1 MAVTKIISASSALMP
16 GKPMKHRRR
25 HFLHQA
31 AGIAALALLPKVA
44 GAQGYPSR
52 IVRFVVPFPPGGAA
66 DPIAR
71 VFANRMSEVWGQQ
84 LVIDNRGGAGGN
96 IGAQAAATAAPDGYT
111 LLIAS
116 GFLARNPFLYQS
128 SPYDP
133 LKDLAPVTKICDFT
147 NIMIVPNSSP
157 AKTVKE
163 FIAYAKANP
172 GKITFASSGTGAEPH
187 MSGELFRAL
196 AGIEMTHVPY
206 RGGGPALN
214 DVIPGRIDVYF
225 GTMPS
230 TLSLVRSGQVRGL
243 AVTSAKRSPFA
254 PELPTIAEAAL
265 PGYDVT
271 AWYGLFVPAKTPPA
285 IITKIHDD
293 AVAAIAYPQVKQ
305 RLAEIAAI
313 AESSAPAEL
322 EALIKS
328 EMALWGPIIRNA
340 NIRGE

>member
-1 MAVTKIISASSALMP
+1 MTHS
-16 GKPMKHRRR
+16 RRQ
-25 HFLHQA
+25 FWQGA
-31 AGIAALALLPKVA
+31 AGTAAVALLPKAAV
-44 GAQGYPSR
+44 AQGYPSR
-52 IVRFVVPFPPGGAA
+52 IIRFVVPFPPGGAA

-96 IGAQAAATAAPDGYT
+96 IGAQAAASAPADGYT

-116 GFLARNPFLYQS
+116 GFLARNPFLYPS
-128 SPYDP
+128 SAYDP
-133 LKDLAPVTKICDFT
+133 LADLAPITKICNFT

-157 AKTVKE
+157 VKTVKE
-163 FIAYAKANP
+163 FIDYAKANR

-187 MSGELFRAL
+187 MSGELFRSMAK
-196 AGIEMTHVPY
+196 IEMTHVPY

-243 AVTSAKRSPFA
+243 AVTSAKRSPFL
-254 PELPTIAEAAL
+254 PDLPTIAEAAL

-285 IITKIHDD
+285 IVTKIHDD
-293 AVAAIAYPQVKQ
+293 AVAAIEYPQVKQ
-305 RLAEIAAI
+305 RLADIAAV
-313 AESSAPAEL
+313 AESSTPAEL
-322 EALIKS
+322 GALIKS
-328 EMALWGPIIRNA
+328 EMALWGPVIRNA